1 MGSLRKEGGTK
12 EVQVEIIN
20 LDEEIEK
27 RSEKSVGE
35 IRPLDVKYY
44 EDNGLIL
51 DLKKLGETNYESAGI
66 DFNAM
71 FSDFLPE
78 DEEKVMEFTPYEKE
92 IINPPVVLSST
103 VSSLMELEKLMEIP
117 PPNEGSSLAT
127 KANWDFE
134 LMEWIWSPYTYA
146 EYLRYDKKN
155 KIPHL
160 VD

>member
-1 MGSLRKEGGTK
+1 MGSLRKEGGAK

-27 RSEKSVGE
+27 RSEK
-35 IRPLDVKYY
+35 KYL
-44 EDNGLIL
+44 E
-51 DLKKLGETNYESAGI
+51 KLGETNYESAGI

-78 DEEKVMEFTPYEKE
+78 DEEKVMEVTPYEKE

-117 PPNEGSSLAT
+117 PPDEGSLLAT

-134 LMEWIWSPYTYA
+134 LMEWIWSPYTYE
-146 EYLRYDKKN
+146 EYLRYNKK
-155 KIPHL
+155 K
-160 VD
+160 